1 MTPAALQDKKN
12 ESCAKAMFNAV
23 LQEKDQIRRAI
34 QNIYDKGT
42 ENNVRCTLAQFPFL
56 ETFETYFFSFL
67 DTELNVN
74 LSAHTKNGLSEEE
87 VLTVILDKQRELQ
100 LQNGMNTIS

>member
-1 MTPAALQDKKN
+1 
-12 ESCAKAMFNAV
+12 MF
-23 LQEKDQIRRAI
+23 
-34 QNIYDKGT
+34 
-42 ENNVRCTLAQFPFL
+42 
-56 ETFETYFFSFL
+56 FL